1 MQVLAL
7 LHTPR
12 AHHWLRRNAERLARV
27 TVVDSQASIDATLQR
42 ARIDVLVLE
51 LDIERGSLEPLVW
64 DLRRRYPS
72 LAIVLYCPL
81 SSRVA
86 REILTLGKAGADDL
100 IVEGLDDDGRSLRR
114 IAVTAASSRCT
125 AQSLAALK
133 DRLPARVMDIVAR
146 CLHLASQPT
155 TVRQLAAAVGV
166 NRKTLVNRLTAAGL
180 PGPAA
185 LISWCRVLLACELL
199 QDPGRSVEQVALAL
213 GFGSAVALRNMS
225 RRYLR
230 VRPSELRSRDALD
243 VALHRLLAGELRR
256 STPHRTPLL
265 AHAVTAH

>member
-1 MQVLAL
+1 MLA
-7 LHTPR
+7 
-12 AHHWLRRNAERLARV
+12 
-27 TVVDSQASIDATLQR
+27 DSPASIHAELQR

-51 LDIERGSLEPLVW
+51 LDIERGSIEPLVW

-114 IAVTAASSRCT
+114 IALTAASSRCT
-125 AQSLAALK
+125 ARSVAAMR
-133 DRLPARVMDIVAR
+133 DRLPARVMDIVTR

-155 TVRQLAAAVGV
+155 SVRQLAAAVGV

-185 LISWCRVLLACELL
+185 LISWCRILLACELL

-230 VRPSELRSRDALD
+230 VRPSELRKPGALE
-243 VALHRLLAGELRR
+243 VALHQLLAGGLNRSAPRR
-256 STPHRTPLL
+256 RPLF
-265 AHAVTAH
+265 AHAVTAQ